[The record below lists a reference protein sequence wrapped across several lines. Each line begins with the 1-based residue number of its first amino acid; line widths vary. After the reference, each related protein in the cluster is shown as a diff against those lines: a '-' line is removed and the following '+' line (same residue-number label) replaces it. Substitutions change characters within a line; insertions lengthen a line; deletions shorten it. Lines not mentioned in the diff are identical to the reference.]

1 MATRRNEG
9 GGEYI
14 IRRRTNVIRVKPQE
28 IKKKFED
35 PRPVRVLEISS
46 SRQSMVDRAVGKITA
61 IEEAREIRATTPPEE
76 KHRRIANVWKYD
88 NYTYIDPIFLGD
100 TIYIVGG
107 GTSLKGFDFNRLKDK
122 VVIAVNK
129 AFMHLPFAQVLYWSD
144 TRFYEW
150 HSKEVDNFKGIKV
163 TCRAQPKRGDII
175 NLLNTGKTGLE
186 TMSYGL
192 RDGGNSGYAAINL
205 AYHLGAKRIVLLGF
219 DMQTNG
225 KETHWHEGYPSTAD
239 TETMARLM
247 VPNFDTLIDPLE
259 KRKVKVYN
267 ASQISKLESFPKIS
281 IEEALAFD

>member
-1 MATRRNEG
+1 MATKRNDS
-9 GGEYI
+9 GEYI
-14 IRRRTNVIRVKPQE
+14 IRKRTNIIRVSPQE
-28 IKKKFED
+28 IKKTFDD
-35 PRPVRVLEISS
+35 PRPVRVLEITSKSS
-46 SRQSMVDRAVGKITA
+46 SMVDRAVGKLAEMAET
-61 IEEAREIRATTPPEE
+61 RERRASVPPSE
-76 KHRRIANVWKYD
+76 KHRKIATVWKYD

-107 GTSLKGFDFNRLKDK
+107 GPSLKKLDFNLLKDK
-122 VVIAVNK
+122 TVIAVNK
-129 AFMHLPFAQVLYWSD
+129 AFLHLPMAQVLYWSD
-144 TRFYEW
+144 TRFFEW
-150 HSKEVDNFKGIKV
+150 YSKEIEDFKGIKV
-163 TCRAQPKRGDII
+163 TCRPQPKRNDII

-225 KETHWHEGYPSTAD
+225 KETHWHEGYSSTAD
-239 TETMARLM
+239 TETMGRLM
-247 VPNFDTLIDPLE
+247 IPNFDSLVEPLA

-267 ASQISKLESFPKIS
+267 ASPISKLTSFEKIT

>member
-1 MATRRNEG
+1 
-9 GGEYI
+9 
-14 IRRRTNVIRVKPQE
+14 
-28 IKKKFED
+28 
-35 PRPVRVLEISS
+35 
-46 SRQSMVDRAVGKITA
+46 
-61 IEEAREIRATTPPEE
+61 
-76 KHRRIANVWKYD
+76 
-88 NYTYIDPIFLGD
+88 
-100 TIYIVGG
+100 
-107 GTSLKGFDFNRLKDK
+107 
-122 VVIAVNK
+122 
-129 AFMHLPFAQVLYWSD
+129 
-144 TRFYEW
+144 
-150 HSKEVDNFKGIKV
+150 
-163 TCRAQPKRGDII
+163 
-175 NLLNTGKTGLE
+175 
-186 TMSYGL
+186 MSYGL

>member
-1 MATRRNEG
+1 MATKRNDS
-9 GGEYI
+9 GEYI
-14 IRRRTNVIRVKPQE
+14 IRKRTNIIRVSPQE
-28 IKKKFED
+28 IKKTFDD
-35 PRPVRVLEISS
+35 PRPVRVLEITSKSS
-46 SRQSMVDRAVGKITA
+46 SMVDRAVGKLAEMAET
-61 IEEAREIRATTPPEE
+61 RERRASVPPSE
-76 KHRRIANVWKYD
+76 KHRKIATVWKYD

-107 GTSLKGFDFNRLKDK
+107 GPSLKKLDFNLLKDK

-129 AFMHLPFAQVLYWSD
+129 AFLHIPMAQVLYWSD
-144 TRFYEW
+144 TRFFEW
-150 HSKEVDNFKGIKV
+150 YSKEIEDFKGIKV
-163 TCRAQPKRGDII
+163 TCRPQPKRNDII

-225 KETHWHEGYPSTAD
+225 KETHWHEGYSSTAD
-239 TETMARLM
+239 TETMGRLM
-247 VPNFDTLIDPLE
+247 IPNFDSLVEPLA

-267 ASQISKLESFPKIS
+267 ASPISKLTSFEKIT

>member
-1 MATRRNEG
+1 MSSRRSETGNH
-9 GGEYI
+9 I
-14 IRRRTNVIRVKPQE
+14 IRKKTNVVKVKPDE
-28 IKKKFED
+28 IKRMPD

-46 SRQSMVDRAVGKITA
+46 TSKSMVDRAVAKVVA
-61 IEEAREIRATTPPEE
+61 IEESKQTRITTPPEE
-76 KHRRIANVWKYD
+76 RHRRIANTWRYE

-107 GTSLKGFDFNRLKDK
+107 GPSLKGFDFNRLKDK
-122 VVIAVNK
+122 TVIAVNK
-129 AFMHLPFAQVLYWSD
+129 AFFHLPFAQVLYWSD

-150 HSKEVDNFKGIKV
+150 HGKEVDLFKGIKV
-163 TCRAQPKRGDII
+163 TCRSQPKKADII
-175 NLLNTGKTGLE
+175 NLINTGKNGLE
-186 TMSYGL
+186 TMAYGL

-225 KETHWHEGYPSTAD
+225 KETHWHDGYSSTAN

-247 VPNFDTLIDPLE
+247 LPNFDTLLEPLD

-267 ASQISKLESFPKIS
+267 ASQASAITCFPKIS
-281 IEEALAFD
+281 LEEALAFE

>member
-1 MATRRNEG
+1 MATRRNDTG
-9 GGEYI
+9 DFV
-14 IRRRTNVIRVKPQE
+14 IRRRTNVIKVSPHE
-28 IKKKFED
+28 INKKFED
-35 PRPVRVLEISS
+35 PRPIRVLEITSKS
-46 SRQSMVDRAVGKITA
+46 NTMVDRAVSKIVA
-61 IEEAREIRATTPPEE
+61 IDETRESRATIPPQE

-107 GTSLKGFDFNRLKDK
+107 GPSLKGFDFNRLKDK
-122 VVIAVNK
+122 TVIAVNK
-129 AFMHLPFAQVLYWSD
+129 AFLQLPFAQVLYWSD
-144 TRFYEW
+144 TRFFEW
-150 HSKEVDNFKGIKV
+150 HSKEIEFFKGIKV
-163 TCRAQPKRGDII
+163 TCRPQPKRSDVI

-205 AYHLGAKRIVLLGF
+205 AYHLGAKRVVLLGF

-225 KETHWHEGYPSTAD
+225 KETHWHDGYSSTAD
-239 TETMARLM
+239 TGTMERLM
-247 VPNFDTLIDPLE
+247 IPNFDTLVEPLE

-267 ASQISKLESFPKIS
+267 ASPISKLACFDKIS

>member
-1 MATRRNEG
+1 MATKRNDT
-9 GGEYI
+9 GEYV
-14 IRRRTNVIRVKPQE
+14 IRRRTNVIRVKPEE

-46 SRQSMVDRAVGKITA
+46 KSNSMVQRAVAKVTA
-61 IEEAREIRATTPPEE
+61 IEEIREQRASIPPDE
-76 KHRRIANVWKYD
+76 KHRKIANTWKYD

-107 GTSLKGFDFNRLKDK
+107 GTSLKGFNFELLRDK
-122 VVIAVNK
+122 TVIAVNK
-129 AFMHLPFAQVLYWSD
+129 AFMSLPFAQVLYWSD
-144 TRFYEW
+144 TRFFEW
-150 HSKEVDNFKGIKV
+150 HGKEIGDFQGIKV
-163 TCRAQPKRGDII
+163 TCRPQPKRSDVI

-186 TMSYGL
+186 TMSYGI

-205 AYHLGAKRIVLLGF
+205 AYHLGAKKIVLLGF

-225 KETHWHEGYPSTAD
+225 KETHWHEGYTSTAD
-239 TETMARLM
+239 TSTMERLM
-247 VPNFDTLIDPLE
+247 IPNFDTIVEPLE

-267 ASQISKLESFPKIS
+267 ASPISKLTCFQKIS

>member
-1 MATRRNEG
+1 MATKRNDS
-9 GGEYI
+9 GEYI
-14 IRRRTNVIRVKPQE
+14 IRKRTNIIRVSPQE
-28 IKKKFED
+28 IKKTFDD
-35 PRPVRVLEISS
+35 PRPVRVLEITSKSS
-46 SRQSMVDRAVGKITA
+46 SMVDRAVGKLAEMAET
-61 IEEAREIRATTPPEE
+61 RERRASVPPSE
-76 KHRRIANVWKYD
+76 KHRKIATVWKYD

-107 GTSLKGFDFNRLKDK
+107 GPSLKKLDFNLLKDK

-129 AFMHLPFAQVLYWSD
+129 AFLHLPMAQVLYWSD
-144 TRFYEW
+144 TRFFEW
-150 HSKEVDNFKGIKV
+150 YSKEIEDFKGIKV
-163 TCRAQPKRGDII
+163 TCRPQPKRNDII

-225 KETHWHEGYPSTAD
+225 KETHWHEGYSSTAD
-239 TETMARLM
+239 TETMGRLM
-247 VPNFDTLIDPLE
+247 IPNFDSLVEPLA

-267 ASQISKLESFPKIS
+267 ASPISKLTSFEKIT